1 MCGRRW
7 HATRHAG
14 TFELYTVA
22 PTSNLQLLVGK
33 YLAYLLF
40 TLAIGGV
47 LLGVLISPLLD
58 VPLFGS
64 PWQVALTLLLLALA
78 SIGLGLAF
86 SLLATSERQAVQFA
100 MLSLL
105 GVMFFS
111 GIALPLDALLTP
123 ALVCSYALPA
133 TYGVQLL
140 QDIMLRGIPGSGRA
154 LLILAAMAAGLF
166 AACLALLRW
175 RTRMA

>member
-1 MCGRRW
+1 M
-7 HATRHAG
+7 
-14 TFELYTVA
+14 
-22 PTSNLQLLVGK
+22 
-33 YLAYLLF
+33 
-40 TLAIGGV
+40 
-47 LLGVLISPLLD
+47 
-58 VPLFGS
+58 PLFGS
-64 PWQVALTLLLLALA
+64 PWQVALTLVLLALA

-100 MLSLL
+100 MLALL

-111 GIALPLDALLTP
+111 GIALPLDALLPP
-123 ALVCSYALPA
+123 ALAFSYALPA

-175 RTRMA
+175 RTRMG